1 MSVGITRLADAKALE
16 PARRDGRERLLNGAR
31 KLLAEKGYAGME
43 LRDVAEVGKAP
54 RGSIYHH
61 FPGGKRQLA
70 VEVAELEG
78 TEVRAAIERS
88 LEEHGLAGT
97 LTMFGEMFRRRV
109 KDQPERLGCPVAAA
123 ALARP
128 EDPALAAAATEAFQ
142 SWEAPIAAALRDEG
156 VGSKDAETFAGLVI
170 STVEGA
176 LIRARAAGEEA
187 PLDSAVAGLSQA
199 LDRRVGA
206 APGELRRAAPCPLYR
221 CRGRDDE
228 GSQQSV

>member
-31 KLLAEKGYAGME
+31 RLLAEKGYAGME
-43 LRDVAEVGKAP
+43 LRDVAERGEAP

-70 VEVAELEG
+70 IEAAELEG
-78 TEVRAAIERS
+78 TEIRAAIERS
-88 LEEHGLAGT
+88 LDERGLDAT

-128 EDPALAAAATEAFQ
+128 EDPALAAAATAAFQ

-156 VGSKDAETFAGLVI
+156 IAAADAETFAGLVV
-170 STVEGA
+170 STIEGA
-176 LIRARAAGEEA
+176 LVRARAAGDEA
-187 PLDSAVAGLSQA
+187 PLDSAVAGLQRA
-199 LDRRVGA
+199 LEALLDNATRVVD
-206 APGELRRAAPCPLYR
+206 L
-221 CRGRDDE
+221 
-228 GSQQSV
+228 

>member
-1 MSVGITRLADAKALE
+1 MRIGDAEAIE
-16 PARRDGRERLLNGAR
+16 GGHRDGRQRLLNGAR

-43 LRDVAEVGKAP
+43 LRDVAAVGKAP

-70 VEVAELEG
+70 IEAAELEG
-78 TEVRAAIERS
+78 NEIRVAIERS
-88 LEEHGLAGT
+88 LAERGLAQT

-128 EDPALAAAATEAFQ
+128 EDPALAAAATTAFQ
-142 SWEAPIAAALRDEG
+142 SWEAPIAAALREEG
-156 VGSKDAETFAGLVI
+156 VGRKDAETFAGLVV

-176 LIRARAAGEEA
+176 LVRARAAGDEA
-187 PLDSAVAGLSQA
+187 PLISAVAGLRQA
-199 LDRRVGA
+199 LTALLANTQG
-206 APGELRRAAPCPLYR
+206 
-221 CRGRDDE
+221 
-228 GSQQSV
+228 

>member
-1 MSVGITRLADAKALE
+1 MSMGITRLGDARAVE

-43 LRDVAEVGKAP
+43 LRDVAERGRAP

-70 VEVAELEG
+70 IEAAQLEG
-78 TEVRAAIERS
+78 TEIRAAIERS
-88 LEEHGLAGT
+88 LAERGLAET
-97 LTMFGEMFRRRV
+97 LAMFGEMFRRRV

-128 EDPALAAAATEAFQ
+128 EDPALAAAATAAFQ
-142 SWEAPIAAALRDEG
+142 SWEDPIAAALREEG
-156 VGSKDAETFAGLVI
+156 VTTEDAETFAGLVV

-176 LIRARAAGEEA
+176 LVRARAAGDEA
-187 PLDSAVAGLSQA
+187 PLDSAVAGLRQA
-199 LDRRVGA
+199 LDA
-206 APGELRRAAPCPLYR
+206 LLDASAP
-221 CRGRDDE
+221 
-228 GSQQSV
+228 